1 MCKGCR
7 RWHRGEEKVTKTERC
22 SVCGAT
28 FETMSQLEDHTARA
42 HPMAAARP
50 RWPPTVSLAGFLRW
64 GALGGF
70 LGGIG
75 LALVMLAAGQA
86 LLGSGVAV
94 VCSMGVALIGLQATS
109 TSTTILGLAL
119 HFIAAIVIGVVLAT
133 IALLVR
139 SRFASRFAITNPR
152 NGAVFG
158 LLGGFLVWLVFGL
171 PLMTFAL
178 APALISVNGMMMPS
192 NMMMGEE
199 EARAVLSG
207 AGFIGAWLAGHLLY
221 GLIWG
226 ATTGFGAARKQ
237 SIRAALPGGT
247 GATR

>member
-1 MCKGCR
+1 
-7 RWHRGEEKVTKTERC
+7 
-22 SVCGAT
+22 
-28 FETMSQLEDHTARA
+28 MSQLEDHTARA
-42 HPMAAARP
+42 HPMGPAKP
-50 RWPPTVSLAGFLRW
+50 RWPPKVSTARFLRW

-75 LALVMLAAGQA
+75 LAVVMLAAGQA

-109 TSTTILGLAL
+109 TSTTVLGLAL
-119 HFIAAIVIGVVLAT
+119 HFIAAIVIGVVLAA
-133 IALLVR
+133 IALVVR
-139 SRFASRFAITNPR
+139 SRLASRFAITNPR
-152 NGAVFG
+152 NGAVIG

-178 APALISVNGMMMPS
+178 APAMVQVNGMMMPS

-199 EARAVLSG
+199 EAKAVLSG

-226 ATTGFGAARKQ
+226 ATTGFGAARKATL
-237 SIRAALPGGT
+237 RAGAAVGT
-247 GATR
+247 GITR

>member
-1 MCKGCR
+1 
-7 RWHRGEEKVTKTERC
+7 
-22 SVCGAT
+22 
-28 FETMSQLEDHTARA
+28 MSQLEDHEAKA
-42 HPMAAARP
+42 HPVGAARP
-50 RWPPTVSLAGFLRW
+50 RWPPMVSPPGFLRW
-64 GALGGF
+64 GAFGGF
-70 LGGIG
+70 LGGIA
-75 LALVMLAAGQA
+75 LALVMLAAGQV

-109 TSTTILGLAL
+109 TPTTILGLGL
-119 HFIAAIVIGVVLAT
+119 HFVAAIVIGVVLAA
-133 IALLVR
+133 IALAVR
-139 SRFASRFAITNPR
+139 SRLASRFAITNPR
-152 NGAVFG
+152 NGAVIG

-178 APALISVNGMMMPS
+178 APAMVQVNGMMMPS

-226 ATTGFGAARKQ
+226 ATTGFGSGRKATLRAGAA
-237 SIRAALPGGT
+237 AGT
-247 GATR
+247 GITR